1 MCKILLFIPEFVVDN
16 GSLVNDMDEL
26 ALSSGGGIID
36 LFRRVLKFRV
46 SRLRVGALPLYY
58 GDRDCTRLWIWSR
71 ASPYP
76 DPEHNKTTSQ
86 FTITEL

>member
-1 MCKILLFIPEFVVDN
+1 MCKIPLFIPEFVVDN

-46 SRLRVGALPLYY
+46 SRF
-58 GDRDCTRLWIWSR
+58 
-71 ASPYP
+71 ASARFHSITVTKIARGCGYSLKPRHIP
-76 DPEHNKTTSQ
+76 TLNTNKTTS
-86 FTITEL
+86 